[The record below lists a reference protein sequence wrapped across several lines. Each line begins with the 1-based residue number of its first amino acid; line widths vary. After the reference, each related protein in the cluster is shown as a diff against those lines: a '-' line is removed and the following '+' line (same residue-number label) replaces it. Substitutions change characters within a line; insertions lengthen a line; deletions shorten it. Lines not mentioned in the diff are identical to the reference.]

1 MENQALHFHGLVI
14 SEFCNIFWHFVH
26 SFFHVLVSKV
36 HTFLIRKSIIFFL
49 NWEKILGL
57 KTSNLDNP
65 DFPYSETD
73 SGIWLV
79 TLFICFGSNIL
90 IHLSYS
96 KNARSIN
103 ELLIDFTKIN
113 LPAVEIQ
120 MVKNISLKVHLSKL
134 FEACMI
140 WILCF
145 SFAYVQI
152 EDSWMFIENTLSRG
166 TLTSDFKWIFIFFI
180 WLGQIILLASPLILG
195 MI

>member
-1 MENQALHFHGLVI
+1 
-14 SEFCNIFWHFVH
+14 
-26 SFFHVLVSKV
+26 
-36 HTFLIRKSIIFFL
+36 
-49 NWEKILGL
+49 
-57 KTSNLDNP
+57 
-65 DFPYSETD
+65 
-73 SGIWLV
+73 
-79 TLFICFGSNIL
+79 
-90 IHLSYS
+90 
-96 KNARSIN
+96 
-103 ELLIDFTKIN
+103 
-113 LPAVEIQ
+113 

-152 EDSWMFIENTLSRG
+152 EDSWMFIENTLSKG